1 MFGFWFE
8 LPPLLRACFAL
19 LLIGIAV
26 LVYFISDGTR
36 IAYGVGIVGIVL
48 LLSSSAGSNKGG
60 YNF

>member
-1 MFGFWFE
+1 MFGFWFD

-26 LVYFISDGTR
+26 LIYFISDGTR
-36 IAYGVGIVGIVL
+36 IAYGAGIVGIIL
-48 LLSSSAGSNKGG
+48 LLSSTAGSNKGG